1 MKESTFYQRVRKMIL
16 AEFPSARI
24 DRVENGLV
32 DGMPDVNCCL
42 SGPEVWLELKYV
54 EDWPAR
60 ATTQVL
66 GRKGL
71 RLEQVNWHIRQSAA
85 GGKSWILVGIGKETW
100 IIDNLY
106 ARDVNTWTK
115 EMWQKE
121 GMPFSEFLKLSQVF

>member
-16 AEFPSARI
+16 AEFPSARV

-42 SGPEVWLELKYV
+42 KGVEVWLELKYV
-54 EDWPAR
+54 ESWPAR

-71 RLEQVNWHIRQSAA
+71 RPEQINWHIKQGMA
-85 GGKSWILVGIGKETW
+85 GGRSFILVGIGKETW
-100 IIDNLY
+100 ITDNEY
-106 ARDVNTWTK
+106 ARDVNSWTK
-115 EMWQKE
+115 EMWESE
-121 GMPFSEFLKLSQVF
+121 GMPFSEFLKGY